1 MIFNRFVPIFHFIFL
16 HSNFSCMARSN
27 IKCDSKFSTADHI
40 NFWSP
45 SCLCL
50 WGQGSSKQFYRVW
63 ECQRELDNQAG
74 WGTTFRA
81 THRGQ
86 GQSYWVWVLE
96 NIMDGKVFFR
106 STLQEAIVIRYFD
119 YKTFPLKLHG
129 ILMLSVQVVDKWET
143 DIFNFVASIA
153 WASKWRYSRLL
164 HRIQGKG

>member
-1 MIFNRFVPIFHFIFL
+1 MQQWMTKTIFKDRKCFKEFMVFKMLKSIFSWFLTDLYLFFISFFL

-63 ECQRELDNQAG
+63 ECQRELDNQTG

-119 YKTFPLKLHG
+119 L
-129 ILMLSVQVVDKWET
+129 
-143 DIFNFVASIA
+143 
-153 WASKWRYSRLL
+153 
-164 HRIQGKG
+164 

>member
-1 MIFNRFVPIFHFIFL
+1 MTKTLFIDRKGYKEFMVFKMLKSIFSWLITDLYLFL
-16 HSNFSCMARSN
+16 PSIFSCMARSN
-27 IKCDSKFSTADHI
+27 IKCDNKFSTADHV

-81 THRGQ
+81 TYRGQ

-96 NIMDGKVFFR
+96 NIMDGKFCFR
-106 STLQEAIVIRYFD
+106 STLQEAIDIRYFD
-119 YKTFPLKLHG
+119 LQDF
-129 ILMLSVQVVDKWET
+129 S
-143 DIFNFVASIA
+143 FVTPWNDDAVCTSC
-153 WASKWRYSRLL
+153 R
-164 HRIQGKG
+164 